1 MSISLFISPFLY
13 RIEVSWKLCFKMPS
27 SSQAPTATDLPSTTT
42 AYGEVWTWDEGR
54 SENQQNLA
62 AFLKQ
67 LATDGELQE
76 QIKAVKSQQ
85 EVIDIAKKH
94 GINFTV
100 DTLEARART
109 LPFVDN
115 KELEEVKWARWG
127 EDNSSRRWEM
137 NVWIKL

>member
-1 MSISLFISPFLY
+1 
-13 RIEVSWKLCFKMPS
+13 MPS
-27 SSQAPTATDLPSTTT
+27 SSQAPTATDLPSTT

-127 EDNSSRRWEM
+127 EDNSSRRWAM